1 MKNLSLLL
9 ILAIVL
15 LFTACTAS
23 EIDDKQNE
31 PQKTSVDPA
40 KVKPPTGG

>member
-9 ILAIVL
+9 LLVLVL
-15 LFTACTAS
+15 LIAACTAS

-31 PQKTSVDPA
+31 PQKTSVDVT
-40 KVKPPTGG
+40 KIKPPTGG